1 MHVFVRGYCVV
12 QQALEEA
19 HAEMKSRV
27 TAAAAARAAAALAAQ
42 ERQAQQAARAQRQ
55 TFATTSTAAFG
66 SGTVAATGAEQAASI
81 SSPQPAAFGSR
92 LEYVLARS
100 IKYLGVAPPG
110 VRWLLWRRDDLILMR
125 PSHLLASTAR

>member
-1 MHVFVRGYCVV
+1 MHVYVRGYCVV

-42 ERQAQQAARAQRQ
+42 ERQAQQAASAQRQ

-66 SGTVAATGAEQAASI
+66 SGAVAATGAEPAASI

-92 LEYVLARS
+92 LEYLLARS
-100 IKYLGVAPPG
+100 IIAPLG
-110 VRWLLWRRDDLILMR
+110 VRWLLWRRDHLILMR

>member
-1 MHVFVRGYCVV
+1 MYVRGYCVV

-42 ERQAQQAARAQRQ
+42 ERQQAQQAARAQRQ

-66 SGTVAATGAEQAASI
+66 SGAVAATGAEPAASI

-92 LEYVLARS
+92 LEYLLARS
-100 IKYLGVAPPG
+100 IIAPPG
-110 VRWLLWRRDDLILMR
+110 VRWLLWRRDHLI
-125 PSHLLASTAR
+125 